1 MNEAFQKHG
10 AVSWTE
16 LITSDAEA
24 AKKFYGALFGWTF
37 TLFPNPEMQY
47 NVINVGGQQIGGIM
61 KTPAKAGNMP
71 PAWTSYVTVEN
82 VDQTAK
88 NAKELGAK
96 LLVPPT
102 DIPTVGRFC
111 VIQDPQGASIAAITY
126 AMKK

>member
-1 MNEAFQKHG
+1 MSEAFQKHG

-61 KTPAKAGNMP
+61 KAPAKAGNMP

-111 VIQDPQGASIAAITY
+111 VIQDPQGASIAAI
-126 AMKK
+126 